1 MASESR
7 FPRRPASD
15 EELVMHKLVSL
26 LKVTCLVAVG
36 LVAGMGLHAWS
47 PEGTPLIA
55 QDKQTLG
62 PEEQIRKLKIELPA
76 VTKPTNTLVNAVR
89 VGDLL
94 FVSGTGPG
102 QVNGKPLV
110 GRLGQDFDV
119 PKGQAAARQ
128 VGLHILSVVKQ
139 ELGSLDK
146 VQRLVKTFGMV
157 NATAD
162 FKEHPQVINGF
173 SDLMV
178 EVFGEEAGK
187 GARSAV
193 GMSSLPAA
201 IPVEIEAVFLVRK

>member
-1 MASESR
+1 
-7 FPRRPASD
+7 
-15 EELVMHKLVSL
+15 MHKLVSL

-102 QVNGKPLV
+102 QVNGQPLRKAKPPPARWV
-110 GRLGQDFDV
+110 CTSSASSSRSW
-119 PKGQAAARQ
+119 AA
-128 VGLHILSVVKQ
+128 S
-139 ELGSLDK
+139 
-146 VQRLVKTFGMV
+146 T
-157 NATAD
+157 
-162 FKEHPQVINGF
+162 
-173 SDLMV
+173 
-178 EVFGEEAGK
+178 
-187 GARSAV
+187 RSSAW
-193 GMSSLPAA
+193 SKPSAW
-201 IPVEIEAVFLVRK
+201 